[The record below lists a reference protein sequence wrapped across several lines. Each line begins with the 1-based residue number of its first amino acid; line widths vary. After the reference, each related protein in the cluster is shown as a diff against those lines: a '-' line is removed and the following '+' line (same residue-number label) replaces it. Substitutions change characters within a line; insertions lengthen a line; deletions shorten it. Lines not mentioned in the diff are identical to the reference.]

1 VSLKGEVVEYIH
13 LPAGAD
19 VPEIAARPRRLLVI
33 AEQAVATDW
42 MDAVS
47 DWIVKSGCLFMMAWG
62 ADCEAWHDSVDH
74 AYLAH
79 HDFGEVADEHFLMTT
94 WHDDEPLNEVFW
106 FAAACASHSTIELP
120 VITLLHIAPEPRRGE
135 ILAQYEAER
144 AAADDGED
152 SGDGDAL
159 PASHQV

>member
-1 VSLKGEVVEYIH
+1 MSTGGGVVEYLH
-13 LPAGAD
+13 LPAGSDLTEID
-19 VPEIAARPRRLLVI
+19 VRPRRLLVI

-47 DWIVKSGCLFMMAWG
+47 DWIVKSGCLYTMAWG
-62 ADCEAWHDSVDH
+62 AGCEAWHDRVDH
-74 AYLAH
+74 AFLAH
-79 HDFGEVADEHFLMTT
+79 HDFGEVADEHFMMTT

-106 FAAACASHSTIELP
+106 FAAACASHPTIELP

-144 AAADDGED
+144 AGADDD
-152 SGDGDAL
+152 LDNRDGDAL